1 MSNRAL
7 ANRLLTDYK
16 QLHKIPETG
25 FCLSKTISYVKKR
38 LDKLNIKYSDCGKA
52 GITAT
57 LGNPESE
64 RCILLRADMDA
75 LPITEESD
83 IDFRS
88 ENGNMHACG
97 HDMHTS
103 VLLGAAMLLKRRES
117 QLKNRFKLL
126 FQPAEETLEGAEDV
140 IKARVLENPE
150 VDCAVMLHCLVGI
163 ELPAGTIVIS
173 SPGVSAPGAD
183 HFKIR
188 LSGKG
193 CHGSMP
199 EKGKDPLAVACKII
213 TALDEIRAKE
223 LSISDRAVL
232 TVGMLNAGNTGNVI
246 SDTAEFAGT
255 LRAYSESS
263 RALMKK
269 RLKEISA
276 GIAKTFGVS
285 CETVFEYSCPSLLN
299 DADLSE
305 KIFKTASGHLTETK
319 VLRAADLI
327 RISEKKGQ
335 TSVSAGSEDF
345 AYISRKVP
353 SVMVALC
360 AGKPSDGY
368 IYPLHH
374 PKVRFDTDAML
385 HGAEFFASLDNL

>member
-1 MSNRAL
+1 MWQECKDL
-7 ANRLLTDYK
+7 QDYIVNIRRE
-16 QLHKIPETG
+16 LHQIPELG
-25 FCLSKTISYVKKR
+25 FELPKTQACICKALDEMGVPYKKNQG
-38 LDKLNIKYSDCGKA
+38 DSGIIGEIQGGHPGK
-52 GITAT
+52 T
-57 LGNPESE
+57 
-64 RCILLRADMDA
+64 ILLRADIDA
-75 LPITEESD
+75 LPIHEDTGLPFTSKHE
-83 IDFRS
+83 
-88 ENGNMHACG
+88 GKMHACG

-140 IKARVLENPE
+140 IKSGVLENPE
-150 VDCAVMLHCLVGI
+150 VDYAVMLHCLVGI

-246 SDTAEFAGT
+246 PDTAEFAGT

-305 KIFKTASGHLTETK
+305 KIFPLRQDPAPRRRLRRRGRRYRNPLRHTFPLGFPP
-319 VLRAADLI
+319 VLGTPSRLFF
-327 RISEKKGQ
+327 
-335 TSVSAGSEDF
+335 TSVS
-345 AYISRKVP
+345 
-353 SVMVALC
+353 L
-360 AGKPSDGY
+360 
-368 IYPLHH
+368 
-374 PKVRFDTDAML
+374 
-385 HGAEFFASLDNL
+385 